1 MEQCLDPSYLRA
13 GPIERAAAIGIMSV
27 GVGTAI
33 LLGAWGVSL
42 IWRYTPPEISVRIA
56 NPEVRVAQSTPL
68 TVTQER
74 PFTIAQ
80 PEPLKIDGGDLVSR
94 VEQIRRDAKTAGG
107 DVVISREVTVFSNV
121 NHGPG
126 LVVTGWSYRDGSGRE
141 PVRQYCY
148 YTAPKSNGSSTKVDI
163 ASDGVRTPNFEPALV
178 PDLEGALAK
187 CQWWQ
192 G

>member
-42 IWRYTPPEISVRIA
+42 IWRYTPPEIAVRIA
-56 NPEVRVAQSTPL
+56 NPEVRVAQGTPL
-68 TVTQER
+68 MVTQER
-74 PFTIAQ
+74 PFTVAQ
-80 PEPLKIDGGDLVSR
+80 PEPFKIDSGGLS
-94 VEQIRRDAKTAGG
+94 KSPGG
-107 DVVISREVTVFSNV
+107 NVISREVTVFSNV
-121 NHGPG
+121 HHGPG

-148 YTAPKSNGSSTKVDI
+148 YTAPKPNGSSTKVDI
-163 ASDGVRTPNFEPALV
+163 ASDTVRTQNIEPALV
-178 PDLEGALAK
+178 PELEGALAK
-187 CQWWQ
+187 CQWWR

>member
-1 MEQCLDPSYLRA
+1 MEQRLDSSYLHPGLA
-13 GPIERAAAIGIMSV
+13 ERAVATSITAV
-27 GVGTAI
+27 GVGAGV
-33 LLGAWGVSL
+33 LLAAWGISL
-42 IWRYTPPEISVRIA
+42 LWHYTPPEIAVRIA
-56 NPEVRVAQSTPL
+56 NPEVHVAQSTPL

-74 PFTIAQ
+74 PFTVAP
-80 PEPLKIDGGDLVSR
+80 PEPLKIDSGNLPRSSGGD
-94 VEQIRRDAKTAGG
+94 
-107 DVVISREVTVFSNV
+107 VISREVTVFSNV

-126 LVVTGWSYRDGSGRE
+126 FVVTGWSYRDGSGRK

-178 PDLEGALAK
+178 PDLEGALTK
-187 CQWWQ
+187 CQWWE